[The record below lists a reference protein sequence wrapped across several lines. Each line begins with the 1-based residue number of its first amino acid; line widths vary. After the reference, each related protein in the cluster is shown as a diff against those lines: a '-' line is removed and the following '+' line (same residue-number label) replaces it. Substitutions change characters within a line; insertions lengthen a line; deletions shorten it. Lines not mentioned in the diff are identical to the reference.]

1 MNIVSLQFFIFF
13 IIVYL
18 LLYLVCK
25 FVKNDKKSILL
36 SNWIILIS
44 NAFFIGYV
52 DYRFLIITFI
62 ISLITWYS
70 GKNKKF
76 STIGIILCVLS
87 LVFFKY
93 SNFFIESFNA
103 IFKTNVG
110 IMKIILPIGI
120 SFYVFSAISYIV
132 DVKRNKVEV
141 HNLFDVFIYLSFF
154 PKIISGPIERSK
166 EFFDQISKKRILG
179 VNTFN
184 DGIQI
189 FVFGMFKKMVLADRL
204 AVFVDQVYGHVNSF
218 GSLTVLL
225 AVIAYS
231 LQIYFDFSGYSDM
244 AIGIS
249 KMIGINLPR
258 NFNLPYL
265 SHNVTELWKR
275 WHITLSSWLQ
285 DYLYIPMGGSRK
297 GTIRSYFNL
306 VMTMVIGGLWHGA
319 NISYII
325 WGLLHGISLVIHK
338 LWMRITNS
346 KVKEKNIFSNCISIF
361 ITFIFTSFCWI
372 FFKTENINKSL
383 DIIKKIFSFKKG
395 VEHLYIWLF
404 FAIIVLIVCSLFA
417 YKKSISEK
425 DNLKNKNNSFVNGY
439 YPILDLHKF
448 WNLVLFFILCG
459 LVFGLS
465 YTGGSPFI
473 YGNY

>member
-1 MNIVSLQFFIFF
+1 MNIVSLWFFIFL
-13 IIVYL
+13 IVVYL

-25 FVKNDKKSILL
+25 FVKNDKKSILS
-36 SNWIILIS
+36 SNIIILIA
-44 NAFFIGYV
+44 NCFFIGYV
-52 DYRFLIITFI
+52 DYRFLIILLI
-62 ISLITWYS
+62 ISLITWCSAKIKKY
-70 GKNKKF
+70 NK
-76 STIGIILCVLS
+76 IGIILCILS
-87 LVFFKY
+87 LAFFKY
-93 SNFFIESFNA
+93 FNFFIESFNSV
-103 IFKTNVG
+103 FKTDIG

-132 DVKRNKVEV
+132 DVRRNKVEV
-141 HNLFDVFIYLSFF
+141 HNFFDVFMYLSYFA
-154 PKIISGPIERSK
+154 KIISGPIQRSK
-166 EFFDQISKKRILG
+166 DFFEQISKKRMIG
-179 VNTFN
+179 VNTFS

-189 FVFGMFKKMVLADRL
+189 FMFGMFKKMVLADRL
-204 AVFVDQVYGHVNSF
+204 AVFVDQVYNHVNSF
-218 GSLTVLL
+218 GSFTVLL
-225 AVIAYS
+225 SVLAYT

-249 KMIGINLPR
+249 KMIGIELPK

-297 GTIRSYFNL
+297 GTIKSYFNL

-325 WGLLHGISLVIHK
+325 WGFLHGIALVIHK
-338 LWMRITNS
+338 LWMKITNS
-346 KVKEKNIFSNCISIF
+346 KVKEKNIVSNCVSIF
-361 ITFIFTSFCWI
+361 ITFVFTSFCWI
-372 FFKTENINKSL
+372 FFKTENISKSF
-383 DIIKKIFSFKKG
+383 DIIKKIFSFQKG

-404 FAIIVLIVCSLFA
+404 VAIIVLIISSLFA
-417 YKKSISEK
+417 YKKTIKEK

-439 YPILDLHKF
+439 YPILNLNKF
-448 WNLVLFFILCG
+448 WNLVLFFVFCG
-459 LVFGLS
+459 LVFGFC